1 MLHQQKVQV
10 GTVFCWRNVLLT
22 VVTLNHFFIVPRRKI
37 GAIYRFLNYLKTLP
51 FPPCCYSWQRNTGN
65 LELFFMLANTV
76 YEHCTDI
83 SWNFLCSYTLSI
95 VIVTHSFY
103 WFICCF
109 LYKDTEKIKICLNC
123 YVDKV
128 IAINTICD
136 SVIHLVAR
144 MIQKINPK
152 QER

>member
-1 MLHQQKVQV
+1 MNINSHHILPLHRDRSLRIVS
-10 GTVFCWRNVLLT
+10 TDLY
-22 VVTLNHFFIVPRRKI
+22 VV
-37 GAIYRFLNYLKTLP
+37 
-51 FPPCCYSWQRNTGN
+51 
-65 LELFFMLANTV
+65 
-76 YEHCTDI
+76 
-83 SWNFLCSYTLSI
+83 
-95 VIVTHSFY
+95 
-103 WFICCF
+103 F

-128 IAINTICD
+128 IVINTICD